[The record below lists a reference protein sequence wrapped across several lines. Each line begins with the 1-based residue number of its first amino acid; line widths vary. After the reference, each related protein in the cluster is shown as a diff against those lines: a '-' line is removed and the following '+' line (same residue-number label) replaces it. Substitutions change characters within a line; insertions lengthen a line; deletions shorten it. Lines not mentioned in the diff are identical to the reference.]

1 MIAQEEIMFPQMKL
15 RRVPLI
21 YQICLLGED
30 GATTLVYETEC
41 TGEDEAIEKL
51 FAIRDVPYASF
62 EIFCG
67 NAMVSQGSRHR

>member
-1 MIAQEEIMFPQMKL
+1 MSQQMKL
-15 RRVPLI
+15 RRVPLV

-41 TGEDEAIEKL
+41 TDEDEAVEKL
-51 FAIRDVPYASF
+51 FAIEHVPYARF

-67 NAMVSQGSRHR
+67 NEMVSRGSRRR